1 MLTGLDSNE
10 IAIMCVASLLCLI
23 VMVISYFCLEL
34 REAWVRQRAG
44 RFASNHSGLNQ
55 SDLNQSAARLRAGGF
70 DSGLPRVSGFVS
82 GQTTGPM
89 PAIDNFPACASNCC
103 SASIVP
109 P

>member
-1 MLTGLDSNE
+1 MLTGLDRNE

-23 VMVISYFCLEL
+23 VMAISYFCLEL
-34 REAWVRQRAG
+34 REAWVRQRG
-44 RFASNHSGLNQ
+44 
-55 SDLNQSAARLRAGGF
+55 RAGGF
-70 DSGLPRVSGFVS
+70 ESSHASGFIS

-89 PAIDNFPACASNCC
+89 PAIDNFPACADNCC

>member
-10 IAIMCVASLLCLI
+10 IAIMSVAALLCLI

-34 REAWVRQRAG
+34 REAWVRQRQRG
-44 RFASNHSGLNQ
+44 
-55 SDLNQSAARLRAGGF
+55 GGF
-70 DSGLPRVSGFVS
+70 DSGSPRASGFVS

-89 PAIDNFPACASNCC
+89 PAIDNFPACAGNCC

>member
-1 MLTGLDSNE
+1 MLTGLDRNE

-23 VMVISYFCLEL
+23 VMAISYFCLEL
-34 REAWVRQRAG
+34 REAWVRQRG
-44 RFASNHSGLNQ
+44 
-55 SDLNQSAARLRAGGF
+55 RAGGF
-70 DSGLPRVSGFVS
+70 ESSHASGFESSHASGFIS

-89 PAIDNFPACASNCC
+89 PAIDNFPACADNCC